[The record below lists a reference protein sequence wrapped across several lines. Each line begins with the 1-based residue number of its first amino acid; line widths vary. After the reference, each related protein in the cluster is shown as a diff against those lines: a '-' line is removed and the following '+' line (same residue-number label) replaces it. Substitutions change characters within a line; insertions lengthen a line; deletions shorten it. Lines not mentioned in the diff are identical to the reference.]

1 MAQPIDYLIYLRK
14 KNGVNYD
21 YYSIESGV
29 FTTTT
34 SATPVKPI
42 QFAPTQWDEIQ
53 LSYSRTLDTK
63 GVFRSLSDSYKF
75 VRDGAKILRKL
86 FFEGGVNAKCEVL
99 IRKFNR
105 AVGVYAY
112 EDYFLAS
119 ADFTTAT
126 NETSYF
132 TINLKEA
139 GFLSKYESRK
149 STKYKIPITD
159 NANAVWVYYD
169 GINLQG
175 IFNWVAVGA
184 GAKDPTN
191 NFDLF
196 FLFSA
201 LSLEGINISTYLN
214 SVVAPI
220 TTNKS
225 VLRNF
230 TSSAI
235 NYRIQLSGDAI
246 MQRTILSTVY
256 YHLIFRLRDSAGVL
270 IPTNIAA
277 NTLEVSAGFFTTSQ
291 VVFPFDIDQVV
302 SVPAGHYLDIVII
315 GRDGIAPAGGEL
327 PNSNI
332 SMLDGTS
339 KLIISWD
346 NRTKPTYVP
355 HLTRDYVFKELVK
368 LIGDNTTTGAGT
380 FLTSSACND
389 KLMTSG
395 DALRNLPKAQMYI
408 SMDDFF
414 ETIDSQ
420 HGAGLHYKQ
429 STDEFFLYNYTSLFP
444 SIEIANLG
452 EVGKINVKPVSNE
465 FYSKLKVGQQDYTFD
480 QVNGKDE
487 FNTEIEMLSPLEGVK
502 GSKSYLSPVRHDIY
516 GIEQIRL
523 NLSEKKVTDAE
534 SDNDV
539 FEIHAN
545 ISVILS
551 PIPAGNQGEGN
562 QYHILYRDLSLTI
575 TNMYSPSTLYNIYF
589 SPRRAL
595 IRRGSWERSL
605 LFGNDTGYIKFINSK
620 KSNELNLYMT
630 TFDGVTTINEG
641 SDVLISTLGS
651 PIFKPYILQVE
662 VVTALNLV
670 SLLNTSPFGYLT
682 ILDKGL
688 TYRGYI
694 LDLTRQSDALNKTK
708 IDLLVT
714 ADTDITQLI
723 V

>member
-169 GINLQG
+169 GINLQA
-175 IFNWVAVGA
+175 ILNWVAVGA
-184 GAKDPTN
+184 GDSYSSIINKQ
-191 NFDLF
+191 LF
-196 FLFSA
+196 KFIN
-201 LSLEGINISTYLN
+201 LEGTNLSTAAFDIEANTIDKLIRNDSTSSKVYKINLDGFIETYKNTSGDYALNLVLQERDAAENVISTNTILTSTFFIGLN
-214 SVVAPI
+214 PNILDFGII
-220 TTNKS
+220 TTYTLPPDRSLSIFWKA
-225 VLRNF
+225 F
-230 TSSAI
+230 DTS
-235 NYRIQLSGDAI
+235 
-246 MQRTILSTVY
+246 
-256 YHLIFRLRDSAGVL
+256 
-270 IPTNIAA
+270 
-277 NTLEVSAGFFTTSQ
+277 FTTLLTTNWL
-291 VVFPFDIDQVV
+291 I
-302 SVPAGHYLDIVII
+302 
-315 GRDGIAPAGGEL
+315 
-327 PNSNI
+327 
-332 SMLDGTS
+332 LDGNC
-339 KLIISWD
+339 KLTISFD

-429 STDEFFLYNYTSLFP
+429 STDEFFLYNYVSLFP

-452 EVGKINVKPVSNE
+452 EVGKMNVKPLSSE
-465 FYSKLKVGQQDYTFD
+465 FYSKLKVGQQDYTYD

-487 FNTEIEMLSPLEGVK
+487 FNTEIEMLSPLEGIK
-502 GSKSYLSPVRHDIY
+502 GSKSYLSSVRHDIY

-575 TNMYSPSTLYNIYF
+575 TNMYSPATLYNIYF

-620 KSNELNLYMT
+620 KSNNLNLYMT